1 MSKPEKRVSRRRRKL
16 PRMPLS
22 LPEMRWSRESLVHR
36 WRAQRQQEC
45 VLVENWLVDC
55 IRGGYLQLTLRSGR
69 RTMRRMLTQAETD
82 ALIVELA
89 IRVTDIDSG
98 LSWEEGLAAAIC
110 RHRDAC
116 IEEALLSHARKGG
129 E

>member
-16 PRMPLS
+16 PRMSLS
-22 LPEMRWSRESLVHR
+22 LPEMRWSRESLVRR
-36 WRAQRQQEC
+36 WRAQRQHEG

-69 RTMRRMLTQAETD
+69 RTMRRMLTRGETD

-98 LSWEEGLAAAIC
+98 QSWEEGLAAAIC

-116 IEEALLSHARKGG
+116 IEEALLSHACKGG

>member
-1 MSKPEKRVSRRRRKL
+1 MSKPTSHRRRKL

-22 LPEMRWSRESLVHR
+22 LPEMRWSRESLVRR
-36 WRAQRQQEC
+36 WRAQRQLEG
-45 VLVENWLVDC
+45 VLVENWPVDC
-55 IRGGYLQLTLRSGR
+55 IRGGYLQLTLRSGK

-98 LSWEEGLAAAIC
+98 QSWEEGLAAAIF
-110 RHRDAC
+110 RHGDAC
-116 IEEALLSHARKGG
+116 IQAALLSHACKGG